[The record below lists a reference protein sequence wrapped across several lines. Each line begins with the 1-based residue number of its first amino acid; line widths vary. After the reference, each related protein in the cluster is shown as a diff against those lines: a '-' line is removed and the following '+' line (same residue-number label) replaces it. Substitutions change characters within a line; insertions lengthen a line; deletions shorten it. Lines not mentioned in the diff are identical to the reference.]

1 MSRKMPKSLRIV
13 LNPNPNLATPL
24 DAAEY
29 YLWSGEVKPLEAYQ
43 AAISCL
49 LGPLGKAISGCSQ
62 AEIAEAIALS
72 RTQFE
77 IFMALAQN
85 RCQGNLDN
93 SVCFSEFNASLC
105 IENVN
110 QLTENR
116 TNGHPV
122 QDDDLDENLDLEN
135 ERL

>member
-29 YLWSGEVKPLEAYQ
+29 YLCSGEVKPLEAYQ
-43 AAISCL
+43 AAITCL
-49 LGPLGKAISGCSQ
+49 LAPLGKAISGCSQ
-62 AEIAEAIALS
+62 AEIEAAIALS

-85 RCQGNLDN
+85 RCQANFDN
-93 SVCFSEFNASLC
+93 SGCFSESTPNSYP
-105 IENVN
+105 ENVN
-110 QLTENR
+110 QLSPVM
-116 TNGHPV
+116 TNGYPV
-122 QDDDLDENLDLEN
+122 EDNDSNENLDLEN

>member
-1 MSRKMPKSLRIV
+1 MSRKVPKSLRIV

-29 YLWSGEVKPLEAYQ
+29 YLCSGEVKPLEAYQ

-49 LGPLGKAISGCSQ
+49 LSPLGKAISGCSQ
-62 AEIAEAIALS
+62 AEIEEAIARS

-85 RCQGNLDN
+85 RCKGNFDN
-93 SVCFSEFNASLC
+93 SGCFPKSTTNSSL
-105 IENVN
+105 ENVN
-110 QLTENR
+110 QLSPVM

-122 QDDDLDENLDLEN
+122 EDNDSNENLDLEN

>member
-13 LNPNPNLATPL
+13 LNPNPNLAIPL

-62 AEIAEAIALS
+62 VEVTEAIALS

-85 RCQGNLDN
+85 RCQANFDN
-93 SVCFSEFNASLC
+93 SVCFSESNASLC

>member
-13 LNPNPNLATPL
+13 LNPNPNLAIPL

-62 AEIAEAIALS
+62 VEVTEAIALS

-85 RCQGNLDN
+85 RCQGNFDN

>member
-13 LNPNPNLATPL
+13 LNPNPNLAIPL

-43 AAISCL
+43 AAITCL
-49 LGPLGKAISGCSQ
+49 LAPLGKAISGCSQ
-62 AEIAEAIALS
+62 VEVTEAIALS

-93 SVCFSEFNASLC
+93 SVCFSESNASLC

>member
-13 LNPNPNLATPL
+13 LNPNPNLAIPL

-43 AAISCL
+43 AAITCL
-49 LGPLGKAISGCSQ
+49 LAPLGKAISGCSQ
-62 AEIAEAIALS
+62 VEVTEAIALS

-85 RCQGNLDN
+85 RCQANFDN
-93 SVCFSEFNASLC
+93 SVCFSESNASLC

>member
-1 MSRKMPKSLRIV
+1 MSRKVPKSLRVV

-29 YLWSGEVKPLEAYQ
+29 YLCSGEVRPIEAYQ

-49 LGPLGKAISGCSQ
+49 LGPLGRAISGCSQ
-62 AEIAEAIALS
+62 AEIEEAIALS

-85 RCQGNLDN
+85 RCRGNFVN
-93 SVCFSEFNASLC
+93 SVCFPQSNASLC
-105 IENVN
+105 IENTN
-110 QLTENR
+110 QLTLVRKNSHSVEDNDS
-116 TNGHPV
+116 N
-122 QDDDLDENLDLEN
+122 ENLDLEN

>member
-13 LNPNPNLATPL
+13 LNSNPNLATPL

-29 YLWSGEVKPLEAYQ
+29 YLFSGEVKPLEAYQ
-43 AAISCL
+43 AAITCL
-49 LGPLGKAISGCSQ
+49 LAPLGKAISGCSQ
-62 AEIAEAIALS
+62 AEIEAAIALS

-85 RCQGNLDN
+85 RCQANFDN
-93 SVCFSEFNASLC
+93 SVCFNESTTSSDL
-105 IENVN
+105 ENVA
-110 QLTENR
+110 QLTGVI

>member
-13 LNPNPNLATPL
+13 LNSNPNLATPL

-29 YLWSGEVKPLEAYQ
+29 YLFSGEVKPLEAYQ
-43 AAISCL
+43 AAITCL
-49 LGPLGKAISGCSQ
+49 LAPLGKAISGCSQ
-62 AEIAEAIALS
+62 AEIEAAIALS

-85 RCQGNLDN
+85 RCQANFDN
-93 SVCFSEFNASLC
+93 SVCFGESTTNSYL
-105 IENVN
+105 ENVN
-110 QLTENR
+110 QLIESR
-116 TNGHPV
+116 TNGYPV

>member
-1 MSRKMPKSLRIV
+1 MSKKVPKSLRVV
-13 LNPNPNLATPL
+13 LNPDPNLSTSL

-29 YLWSGEVKPLEAYQ
+29 YLCSGEVRPLEAYQ

-49 LGPLGKAISGCSQ
+49 LGPLGKAISGRSQ
-62 AEIAEAIALS
+62 AEIDEAISIS

-85 RCQGNLDN
+85 RCKGNFGN
-93 SVCFSEFNASLC
+93 SGCFSESNTSLC

-110 QLTENR
+110 QLTPVM
-116 TNGHPV
+116 TNGHSV
-122 QDDDLDENLDLEN
+122 QDNDFDENLDLEN

>member
-1 MSRKMPKSLRIV
+1 MPRKVPKNLRVDLNLDPSLS
-13 LNPNPNLATPL
+13 TPL
-24 DAAEY
+24 GAAEY
-29 YLWSGEVKPLEAYQ
+29 YLCSGEVRPLDAYQ

-49 LGPLGKAISGCSQ
+49 LAPLGKAIGGCSQ
-62 AEIAEAIALS
+62 AEIEEAITRS

-85 RCQGNLDN
+85 RCQEGFGN
-93 SVCFSEFNASLC
+93 SVRFRESNASLC
-105 IENVN
+105 IENTN
-110 QLTENR
+110 QLTPVS

-122 QDDDLDENLDLEN
+122 QDDHLDENLDLEN